1 MHSSWW
7 TGGLQALGALAVVL
21 TAQTGFAQTADGV
34 GGRTTARE
42 VSADEAAA
50 EAQRLQELFEYE
62 PRFYAVAV
70 RAGGLVTPN
79 FILDGPFALHTG
91 MWEDGVTNL
100 MFGAEFT
107 TRIPDKF
114 DLVVGLDWAGVRT
127 SDGFWLEDGDPI
139 RDADY
144 TESTLSLITA
154 DVGINWFKGFG
165 RQDRWQVYGGPSLG
179 LSLVLG
185 DFLKYDIDT
194 DRCGWDSAELRGRE
208 DPALVTECET
218 NFDNPFDPDSVTEED
233 RIPPVLPSISLTVG
247 MRYLMTDSLSIAI
260 EGGWKNFY
268 AYGGLEF
275 GYYWYSLQR

>member
-7 TGGLQALGALAVVL
+7 TGGLRALGALAVVL

-34 GGRTTARE
+34 GGRTTARD
-42 VSADEAAA
+42 VSAEDAAA
-50 EAQRLQELFEYE
+50 EAQRLQDLFEYE
-62 PRFYAVAV
+62 PRYYAVAV
-70 RAGGLVTPN
+70 RAGGLLTPN
-79 FILDGPFALHTG
+79 LILDGPFSLHTG

-127 SDGFWLEDGDPI
+127 ADGFWLEDGDPI

-165 RQDRWQVYGGPSLG
+165 TQDRWQVYGGPSLG

-185 DFLKYDIDT
+185 DFLKYDVDT
-194 DRCGWDSAELRGRE
+194 DRCGWATAAERGRT
-208 DPALVTECET
+208 DPALVTECEEA
-218 NFDNPFDPDSVTEED
+218 FDDPFDPDSVTEED

-247 MRYLMTDSLSIAI
+247 MRYLMTDNLSVAI

-275 GYYWYSLQR
+275 GYYWYSLDR